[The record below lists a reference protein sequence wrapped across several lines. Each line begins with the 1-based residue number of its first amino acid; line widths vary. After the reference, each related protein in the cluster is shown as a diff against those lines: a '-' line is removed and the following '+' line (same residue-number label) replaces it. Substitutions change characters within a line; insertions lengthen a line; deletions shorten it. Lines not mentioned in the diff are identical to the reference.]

1 MLYNLSYQ
9 KVPILSNNDHIA
21 LIQKYIEIEH
31 KHYRYNPEKDN
42 FIKALLIIYI
52 HSHTVFF
59 MEERISSIRI
69 NNKQN

>member
-31 KHYRYNPEKDN
+31 KHYRYNPEN
-42 FIKALLIIYI
+42 
-52 HSHTVFF
+52 
-59 MEERISSIRI
+59 
-69 NNKQN
+69 